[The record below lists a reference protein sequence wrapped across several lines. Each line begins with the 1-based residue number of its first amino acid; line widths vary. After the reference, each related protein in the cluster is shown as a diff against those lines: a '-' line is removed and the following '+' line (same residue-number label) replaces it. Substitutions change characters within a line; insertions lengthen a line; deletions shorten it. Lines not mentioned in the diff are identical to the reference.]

1 LSEAL
6 SFPVTR
12 VRDGRAT
19 DDVDDVAVERPL
31 QIRLRLG
38 ASEERVLSTTMRTP
52 GHDLALAVGFLFSE
66 GILSG
71 DDRAALHEVESPAED
86 VVRVPI
92 RSPREIAHAE
102 AALRGGAERQFVTSA
117 ACGVCGRDNVAELME
132 VVTVDRREAGEARPV
147 GMSAAI
153 LQTLPQ
159 RLRDR
164 QSTFSRTGGLHA
176 AGAFALDGVALSVF
190 EDVGRHNAVDKVVG
204 ACLREDRVP
213 MSRAAL
219 MVSGRASFE
228 LAQKAA
234 RAGFPILAAVG
245 APSSLAI
252 EIARAAS
259 MTLLGF
265 VRDGGFNI
273 YTGAHRLLDLAR

>member
-1 LSEAL
+1 MI
-6 SFPVTR
+6 R
-12 VRDGRAT
+12 VRDGRVT
-19 DDVDDVAVERPL
+19 DEVDDVAIERPL
-31 QIRLRLG
+31 QIRLCLG
-38 ASEERVLSTTMRTP
+38 NDERVLTTTMRTP
-52 GHDLALAVGFLFSE
+52 GHDVALAVGFLFAE
-66 GILSG
+66 RVLSG
-71 DDRAALHEVESPAED
+71 NDLAALEEVDSPSED
-86 VVRVPI
+86 VVRVHI
-92 RSPREIAHAE
+92 RSPHEIEHAE

-117 ACGVCGRDNVAELME
+117 ACGVCGRDNVTDLME
-132 VVTVDRREAGEARPV
+132 VGTVGRGELDASDARPV
-147 GMSAAI
+147 EMAAAV

-176 AGAFALDGVALSVF
+176 AGAFTLDGLALSVF

-204 ACLREDRVP
+204 TCLREGRVP

-265 VRDGGFNI
+265 VRAGGFNI
-273 YTGAHRLLDLAR
+273 YTSPHRLRL